1 MRSTMWRSILALA
14 GLTVLAV
21 GVAAAQT
28 TYPNVKFG
36 GLLQTEFY
44 AYNSFD
50 NAAYM
55 AQPAAAIFPED
66 MFFVRRARIV
76 AKGNISE
83 SVSFLLEPQYQT
95 GSSGFNL
102 EQAYV
107 DVSFTKPEARN
118 GLVLR
123 VGQFKRYFNRYELS
137 SSSNL
142 PSIERGT
149 GRGMVP
155 VASNDIATLSGWI
168 NTDIGAGLQFSGL
181 KNRLGLYGAVMN
193 GRGGNTSDNNNGKS
207 LYARATFAVTPK
219 LSLGASYAAHESLR
233 TTGTPPVVVDSSAS
247 NNGFGLD
254 AGWGA
259 AGDPGLY
266 VIFDYDNGQTLL
278 DSNNHLYGISLV
290 SAYNI
295 RMKSPTSWLYAIEPA
310 FRYDKSEPND
320 NVANDQST
328 LITAGVNLY
337 VSSKAQ
343 IRLAYQSQSFEDP
356 NLTTISGLL
365 SAMTINF

>member
-1 MRSTMWRSILALA
+1 MLAA
-14 GLTVLAV
+14 G
-21 GVAAAQT
+21 GAAAQT

-44 AYNSFD
+44 DYNNSGNTLYNSLG
-50 NAAYM
+50 AATL
-55 AQPAAAIFPED
+55 PED
-66 MFFVRRARIV
+66 EFFIRRARIV
-76 AKGNISE
+76 ARGNISE
-83 SVSFLLEPQYQT
+83 SVSFLIEPQYST
-95 GSSGFNL
+95 APLTTSGFIL

-107 DVSFTKPEARN
+107 DFSFTKPEAKSAFA
-118 GLVLR
+118 LR
-123 VGQFKRYFNRYELS
+123 VGQFKRYFGRYELS

-155 VASNDIATLSGWI
+155 VASNDIATASGFL
-168 NTDIGAGLQFSGL
+168 NLDIGAGLQFMGL
-181 KNRLGLYGAVMN
+181 KNRLGLYTAVMN
-193 GRGGNTSDNNNGKS
+193 GRGGNINDNNNGKS
-207 LYARATFAVTPK
+207 IYARATFAVTPK
-219 LSLGASYAAHESLR
+219 LSLGASYAGHESLR
-233 TTGTPPVVVDSSAS
+233 AGPPVDSSAS
-247 NNGFGLD
+247 NTGFGLD

-266 VIFDYDNGQTLL
+266 VVFDYDNGQTLL

-295 RMKSPTSWLYAIEPA
+295 KMKSPTSWLYAVEPA

-320 NVANDQST
+320 NAANDQTT

-365 SAMTINF
+365 SAVTFNF

>member
-1 MRSTMWRSILALA
+1 MRSMMWRSAFGFACLMLLAA
-14 GLTVLAV
+14 GS
-21 GVAAAQT
+21 AAAQT

-36 GLLQTEFY
+36 GMLQTEFY
-44 AYNSFD
+44 DYNNAD
-50 NAAYM
+50 NTLY
-55 AQPAAAIFPED
+55 QSLPPAVVLPESD
-66 MFFVRRARIV
+66 FFIRRARIT

-83 SVSFLLEPQYQT
+83 SVSFLLEPQYST
-95 GSSGFNL
+95 GATGFVL

-107 DVSFTKPEARN
+107 DVSFTKPEAKN
-118 GLVLR
+118 GLSLR
-123 VGQFKRYFNRYELS
+123 VGQFKRYFGRYELS

-155 VASNDIATLSGWI
+155 VASNDIAVLSGFVNI
-168 NTDIGAGLQFSGL
+168 DIGAGLQYMGL
-181 KNRLGLYGAVMN
+181 KNRLGIYGAVMN
-193 GRGGNTSDNNNGKS
+193 GRGGNVNDNNNGKS
-207 LYARATFAVTPK
+207 FYTRATFAVTPK

-233 TTGTPPVVVDSSAS
+233 GVGTPTVDSSAT

-266 VIFDYDNGQTLL
+266 VVFDYDNGQTLL

-295 RMKSPTSWLYAIEPA
+295 RMKSPTSWLYAVEPA

-320 NVANDQST
+320 NAANDQST
-328 LITAGVNLY
+328 LITAGLNLY
-337 VSSKAQ
+337 VSSKSQ

-356 NLTTISGLL
+356 NLKTISGLL
-365 SAMTINF
+365 SALTFNF

>member
-1 MRSTMWRSILALA
+1 MRSTMWRSIFALA
-14 GLTVLAV
+14 GLTMLAA
-21 GVAAAQT
+21 GGAAAQT

-44 AYNSFD
+44 DYNNAD
-50 NAAYM
+50 NTLYQAI
-55 AQPAAAIFPED
+55 PAPGNFPED
-66 MFFVRRARIV
+66 MFFIRRARIV

-83 SVSFLLEPQYQT
+83 SVSFLIEPQYQT
-95 GSSGFNL
+95 GATGFNL

-107 DVSFTKPEARN
+107 DVSFTKPEAKN

-168 NTDIGAGLQFSGL
+168 NTDIGAGLQYSGF

-193 GRGGNTSDNNNGKS
+193 GRGGNVNDNNNGKS

-219 LSLGASYAAHESLR
+219 LSLGASYAAHEGIR
-233 TTGTPPVVVDSSAS
+233 GTAPAPVDSSAS

-266 VIFDYDNGQTLL
+266 VVFDYDNGETLL
-278 DSNNHLYGISLV
+278 DNNNHLYGISLV

-295 RMKSPTSWLYAIEPA
+295 RMKSPTSWLYAVEPA

-320 NVANDQST
+320 NAANDQTT

-343 IRLAYQSQSFEDP
+343 IRLAYQSQSFENP
-356 NLTTISGLL
+356 ALTTISGLL
-365 SAMTINF
+365 SALTISF